1 MRRSLTLSLSLA
13 LFAVCGEPLRS
24 VSAETGRSDSA
35 ETAEATVTPA
45 SPLTQD
51 RFVSALARD
60 LSAHFNLEG
69 DLQLELLRTFTT
81 PTQVA
86 HDWQLV
92 VTEYPAVPTSAMLV
106 RCRMLADGATVG
118 DYTVTMRAALWR
130 DAWVARSPL
139 TVGAIFDATQLE
151 SRRTDLFRERD
162 ALPAVVGDNTF
173 IFARAVQTG
182 RLLTWRD
189 VARRPLVRKGD
200 FVEVTA
206 SEGPLVLTLKAV
218 AMQNGAQG
226 EAITVRNP
234 DSRKDFTA
242 FVIDENR
249 VQVRF

>member
-1 MRRSLTLSLSLA
+1 MRRVLHLSTLLA
-13 LFAVCGEPLRS
+13 VFAVCGEPLRS
-24 VSAETGRSDSA
+24 VSAETGRPESP
-35 ETAEATVTPA
+35 VPA
-45 SPLTQD
+45 AQSPLTQD
-51 RFVSALARD
+51 QFVSVLARD
-60 LSAHFNLEG
+60 LSGHFNLEG
-69 DLQLELLRTFTT
+69 DLQLELLRTWSA
-81 PTQVA
+81 PALVA

-92 VTEYPAVPTSAMLV
+92 VTEYPSVPTSSMLL
-106 RCRMLADGATVG
+106 RCRVLADGANVG
-118 DYTVTMRAALWR
+118 DYTVTFRAALWR

-139 TVGAIFDATQLE
+139 TSGAIFDATQLD

-173 IFARAVQTG
+173 IFARGVQAG
-182 RLLTWRD
+182 RLLTWHD

-200 FVEVTA
+200 LVEVTA
-206 SEGPLVLTLKAV
+206 SEGPLVLTLKAL